1 MTPRPNPHRRAF
13 YVLLAS
19 LALTLTTGHFSL
31 ARPDTPAAPEIAPR
45 PAASDSAA
53 RSNSLP
59 RFSQIISAADSAV
72 KARGGSSA
80 NDAQLFVSW
89 NAPWGSRR
97 AQQVRQPACRDST
110 VEDTLYL
117 CVLTGR
123 PAERFTGFTG
133 QLLIHA
139 TGRDTLGRWWHMEGK
154 GGSNP
159 GSLRVEW
166 AAMAPWA
173 AQQPFR
179 VSGQGFVLLD
189 RTPTTARLRMVYAVP
204 FDQAA
209 PIAAD
214 STYVLAR
221 LILKH
226 RPDRELDGCT
236 QPVVIEWASA
246 TLAFGPK
253 DEPVVQRGERFVT
266 YSGPLGLLE
275 PYRGSKV
282 QVWKPKP

>member
-1 MTPRPNPHRRAF
+1 M
-13 YVLLAS
+13 LLAS
-19 LALTLTTGHFSL
+19 LALASITGRFSL
-31 ARPDTPAAPEIAPR
+31 ARPETPTVPEIAPR
-45 PAASDSAA
+45 RAASDSAA
-53 RSNSLP
+53 RSNPLP
-59 RFSQIISAADSAV
+59 RFSQIISEADSAV

-80 NDAQLFVSW
+80 NDAQLFMSW
-89 NAPWGSRR
+89 NAPWGMPR
-97 AQQVRQPACRDST
+97 AQQARQPACSDST

-117 CVLTGR
+117 SVRTGR
-123 PAERFTGFTG
+123 SAERFTGFTG

-139 TGRDTLGRWWHMEGK
+139 SGRDTLGRWWHMEGK

-179 VSGQGFVLLD
+179 TSGQGFVLLD

-209 PIAAD
+209 PIAAET
-214 STYVLAR
+214 TYVLAR
-221 LILKH
+221 VILKH
-226 RPDRELDGCT
+226 RPERELAGCT
-236 QPVVIEWASA
+236 QPVVIEWSSA

-253 DEPVVQRGERFVT
+253 DEPTVQRGERFVT

-275 PYRGSKV
+275 PYRGARV
-282 QVWKPKP
+282 PVWKPKP